1 MSFVD
6 PRLLSLSSESNTAA
20 PIQIPKRTQRR
31 TRPKGIRD
39 HTVLRTLEPR
49 PQRGPYSGTTTG
61 AAGLHDHQIIKKRRK
76 PRAKS
81 TKTTRKSPARNAQ
94 EAPHES
100 ESDGDSGSVIVS
112 DHSVRWKEGLMQ
124 WWDNEDL
131 RWSMMPHYV
140 VTLR

>member
-6 PRLLSLSSESNTAA
+6 PRLLSLSSESNNAA
-20 PIQIPKRTQRR
+20 PIQMPKRARRR
-31 TRPKGIRD
+31 TRPVVIRD
-39 HTVLRTLEPR
+39 HTVLRPLEPR
-49 PQRGPYSGTTTG
+49 PQRGPHSGTTTG
-61 AAGLHDHQIIKKRRK
+61 AAGLQDHQTMKKRRK

-81 TKTTRKSPARNAQ
+81 IKTARKSAARNAQ
-94 EAPHES
+94 EARHEPD
-100 ESDGDSGSVIVS
+100 SDGDLGSVVAS
-112 DHSVRWKEGLMQ
+112 DHGVRWKDHLMQ